1 MADRRTVFFLGAG
14 ASYGAGAYAIVQAG
28 GQVPIPTQANF
39 WVTFLRFCKSSKN
52 RKTIEAFLFRYFLG
66 YGKKPSRITPS
77 KRQALLSRIDVEEV
91 FTFLSERARA
101 PSTSSQLR
109 TYVQRVWTALTDE
122 IGQVFHRFKANA
134 ATRGLYKTFVKNHIR
149 RSDAVV
155 SFNYDTI
162 FEDSLPKKQRRSYV
176 GIESHPTGIP
186 IYKPHGSINWRRT
199 VDGIEITLEPK
210 DCVVVAP
217 THLKF
222 ISGHENGSAAAGYLD
237 QAGDIA
243 EVWAKM
249 EREMR
254 AAATLVFIGYSFPV
268 ADLYFASVLRSVLA
282 DRDDSAPAVVIVN
295 PDAVAIA
302 ERVARR
308 FPLAKIIKYY
318 DVHQFAA
325 ASRNTILNA

>member
-1 MADRRTVFFLGAG
+1 M
-14 ASYGAGAYAIVQAG
+14 
-28 GQVPIPTQANF
+28 PIPTQANF
-39 WVTFLRFCKSSKN
+39 WVTFLRFCRSSRN
-52 RKTIEAFLFRYFLG
+52 RKMIEAFLFRYFLG
-66 YGKKPSRITPS
+66 YRKKPSRITPS
-77 KRQALLSRIDVEEV
+77 RREDLLSRIDVEEV

-101 PSTSSQLR
+101 PSTSPQLR
-109 TYVQRVWTALTDE
+109 TYVQKVWAALTEE
-122 IGQVFHRFKANA
+122 IGQVFHRFKPNA
-134 ATRGLYKTFVKNHIR
+134 ATRGLYKIFVNNHFR
-149 RSDAVV
+149 RSDAIV

-162 FEDSLPKKQRRSYV
+162 FEDSLPKRQRWSYV
-176 GIESHPTGIP
+176 GIQPHPTGIP

-199 VDGIEITLEPK
+199 EDGIEIASEPQ

-222 ISGHENGSAAAGYLD
+222 ISGHENGGEASGYLD

-243 EVWAKM
+243 EVWSRM

-254 AAATLVFIGYSFPV
+254 SAAALVFIGYSFPV

-282 DRDDSAPAVVIVN
+282 DRDDSVPAVVIVN

-308 FPLAKIIKYY
+308 FPLAKIVKYY
-318 DVHQFAA
+318 DVHQFAS
-325 ASRNTILNA
+325 ASRKTVLNV